1 MHKFLFSLLL
11 LLVMTTSHAE
21 PQTVSVVW
29 PFSLAGAQPN
39 MVRQMIDNANKQQ
52 NKYQFVFNNVPG
64 AGGTV
69 AANTVNNTK
78 ELKVLITSTSF
89 YIRPAMYQA
98 SHNPQDFDLLGTV
111 CSKQPFAVF
120 SKKYSRVSDLRDGKA
135 SIGIINGTISQL
147 VSTSLQYNNGIVL
160 NDIGYRGTPEAM
172 TDMLSGQLDASV
184 DFFGPMT
191 MARFAEQDKVHV
203 LGITGERNIPGFAT
217 FKSQNIKGLESIEF
231 SMYVL
236 VKNATDTATKQELS
250 DIIANS
256 INEPVRKMCV
266 DEYGI
271 IERAAYNSLAGTHQS
286 LIDHWAKFVPTVGI
300 KKQ

>member
-1 MHKFLFSLLL
+1 MHKFLFTLL
-11 LLVMTTSHAE
+11 LLVMSTAHAQS
-21 PQTVSVVW
+21 QTVSVVW

-39 MVRQMIDNANKQQ
+39 MVRQMINNANRQQ

-69 AANTVNNTK
+69 AANTVNNAK

-89 YIRPAMYQA
+89 YIRPAMYQV

-120 SKKYSRVSDLRDGKA
+120 SKKYSRVSDLQNRNA

-147 VSTSLQYNNGIVL
+147 VSTSLQFNNGVVL
-160 NDIGYRGTPEAM
+160 NDIGYKGTPEAM
-172 TDMLSGQLDASV
+172 SDMLAGHVDASV

-191 MARFAEQDKVHV
+191 LARFSEQDKVHV
-203 LGITGERNIPGFAT
+203 LGITGDRNIPGFAT

-236 VKNATDTATKQELS
+236 VKNATDPATKQELS

-256 INEPVRKMCV
+256 INEPVQKMCV

-271 IERAAYNSLAGTHQS
+271 IERADYNSLAGKHQS
-286 LIDHWAKFVPTVGI
+286 LINHWTKFVPTVGI

>member
-1 MHKFLFSLLL
+1 MGKFLFTFLLSFM
-11 LLVMTTSHAE
+11 VVAHAE

-39 MVRQMIDNANKQQ
+39 MVRQILDNANRQQ

-64 AGGTV
+64 AGGSV
-69 AANTVNNTK
+69 AANAVNSTNQ
-78 ELKVLITSTSF
+78 LKVLITSTSF
-89 YIRPAMYQA
+89 YIRPAMYQV
-98 SHNPQDFDLLGTV
+98 SHNPKDFDLLGTV

-120 SKKYSRVSDLRDGKA
+120 SKKHSRVSDLRGNNA

-160 NDIGYRGTPEAM
+160 NDIGYKGTPEAM
-172 TDMLSGQLDASV
+172 TDMLAGHLDASV

-191 MARFAEQDKVHV
+191 LSRFTEQDKVHV
-203 LGITGERNIPGFAT
+203 LGITGERSIPGFAT
-217 FKSQNIKGLESIEF
+217 FKSQNIKGLESIVF

-236 VKNATDTATKQELS
+236 VKNTTDKTTKQELS
-250 DIIANS
+250 AIFANNIDES
-256 INEPVRKMCV
+256 VQKMCM

-286 LIDHWAKFVPTVGI
+286 LIDHWAAFVPTVGV

>member
-1 MHKFLFSLLL
+1 
-11 LLVMTTSHAE
+11 
-21 PQTVSVVW
+21 
-29 PFSLAGAQPN
+29 
-39 MVRQMIDNANKQQ
+39 
-52 NKYQFVFNNVPG
+52 
-64 AGGTV
+64 
-69 AANTVNNTK
+69 
-78 ELKVLITSTSF
+78 
-89 YIRPAMYQA
+89 
-98 SHNPQDFDLLGTV
+98 
-111 CSKQPFAVF
+111 
-120 SKKYSRVSDLRDGKA
+120 
-135 SIGIINGTISQL
+135 
-147 VSTSLQYNNGIVL
+147 
-160 NDIGYRGTPEAM
+160 
-172 TDMLSGQLDASV
+172 MLSGQLDASV

>member
-1 MHKFLFSLLL
+1 MGKFLFSFLLSFM
-11 LLVMTTSHAE
+11 VVAHAE

-39 MVRQMIDNANKQQ
+39 MVRQILDNANRQQ

-64 AGGTV
+64 AGGSV
-69 AANTVNNTK
+69 AANAVNSTN

-89 YIRPAMYQA
+89 YIRPAMYQV
-98 SHNPQDFDLLGTV
+98 SHNPKDFDLLGTV

-120 SKKYSRVSDLRDGKA
+120 SKKHRRVSDLRGNNA

-160 NDIGYRGTPEAM
+160 NDIGYKGTPEAM
-172 TDMLSGQLDASV
+172 TDMLAGHLDASV

-191 MARFAEQDKVHV
+191 LSRFTEQDQVHV
-203 LGITGERNIPGFAT
+203 LGITGERSIPGFAT
-217 FKSQNIKGLESIEF
+217 FKSQNIKGLESIVF

-236 VKNATDTATKQELS
+236 VKHTTDKTTKQELS
-250 DIIANS
+250 AIFANNIDES
-256 INEPVRKMCV
+256 VQKMCM

-286 LIDHWAKFVPTVGI
+286 LIDHWAKFVPTVGV

>member
-1 MHKFLFSLLL
+1 MHKFLFTLL
-11 LLVMTTSHAE
+11 LLVMSTAHAQ

-39 MVRQMIDNANKQQ
+39 MVRQMIDNANRQQ
-52 NKYQFVFNNVPG
+52 NRYQFVFNNVPG

-69 AANTVNNTK
+69 AANTVNNAK

-89 YIRPAMYQA
+89 YIRPAMYQV

-147 VSTSLQYNNGIVL
+147 VSTSLQHNNGIVL

-172 TDMLSGQLDASV
+172 TDMLGGQVDASV

-191 MARFAEQDKVHV
+191 MARFTEQDKVHV

-236 VKNATDTATKQELS
+236 VKNATDPATKQELS
-250 DIIANS
+250 DIITNS
-256 INEPVRKMCV
+256 INEPVQKMCV

-271 IERAAYNSLAGTHQS
+271 IERADYNSLAGKHQS
-286 LIDHWAKFVPTVGI
+286 LINHWTKFVPTVGI